1 MTTTTCSVI
10 LRFFLALVLS
20 PSSSCCVASFLVAS
34 FLVSSFL
41 VASFFVAFPGLGYLF
56 QEVHTL
62 LWQLSLG
69 LVRTSLGPVDLLKLW
84 PVVELN
90 WLCLDLAMPFP
101 SLVAIFQFGS
111 LDRTGSGLVL
121 SSW

>member
-1 MTTTTCSVI
+1 MTTTSCSVI
-10 LRFFLALVLS
+10 LRFFLALVIS

-34 FLVSSFL
+34 FLVAFL
-41 VASFFVAFPGLGYLF
+41 GLGYLF

-69 LVRTSLGPVDLLKLW
+69 LVRTSPGPVDLLKLW

-101 SLVAIFQFGS
+101 SLVAIFQFVQFGS

-121 SSW
+121 PSW